1 VRNSNIIELVRADK
15 EFTGI
20 INFLN
25 PLEFYEGEV
34 LTQHEKIQEKL
45 SRLKFPPESTDT
57 SSNGAPPPSNGGT
70 TGAY

>member
-1 VRNSNIIELVRADK
+1 
-15 EFTGI
+15 
-20 INFLN
+20 
-25 PLEFYEGEV
+25 